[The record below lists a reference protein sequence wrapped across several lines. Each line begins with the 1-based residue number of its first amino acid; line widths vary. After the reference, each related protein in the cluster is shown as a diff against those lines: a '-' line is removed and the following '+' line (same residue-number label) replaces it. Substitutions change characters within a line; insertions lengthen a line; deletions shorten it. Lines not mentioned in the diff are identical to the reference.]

1 MISEA
6 VGKENLPDA
15 VGIMLIT
22 HGSGY
27 IVGPFVGGTYVLSNY
42 HYRPQQS
49 WGKVIF
55 SVACVKNSV
64 HMLADTGNKRAVRI
78 LLECILVRKATVNFS
93 VMSALSFLL
102 P

>member
-27 IVGPFVGGTYVLSNY
+27 IVGPFVGGTYVRSNY
-42 HYRPQQS
+42 H
-49 WGKVIF
+49 
-55 SVACVKNSV
+55 
-64 HMLADTGNKRAVRI
+64 
-78 LLECILVRKATVNFS
+78 
-93 VMSALSFLL
+93 
-102 P
+102 